1 MSHKQSEELKQKIQS
16 EKQRMEREQEIRV
29 PYHKPKQ
36 HTLKEFMARRT
47 LKKPQIDKSDGQKPM
62 SSILQLKLVGQNIE
76 SFAQKMKER
85 EEEAIEFFK
94 SESESDDEE
103 LELTEDKENISA
115 NQDVSM
121 TEALVKKEEQQD
133 EIMREE
139 LKANPVELGIVNEES
154 SVVEPQPSPLDEENQ
169 IALDV
174 PDASKAIELEQ
185 PEELVNAEAPTEKVP
200 EDSNLN
206 QLREKYNN
214 MNTDDVMPKLSFPT
228 LKTLEEMGS
237 NNFVIDLES
246 GAIEPRKLSGA
257 EKLFQRYLK
266 TVQKPKHKDSVCMNI
281 ISIENGKLEN
291 QKIEVK
297 LDKEVELDHNRP
309 GLSREKLRESIR
321 QKIDEQRI
329 VKIKEK
335 IVKQEPGELEPE
347 DKDDCANAEKESLLS
362 DDEEC
367 SEDEDVEE
375 DDIEDEEEAD
385 NERPRKS
392 KPKCSF
398 ADDEVESF

>member
-103 LELTEDKENISA
+103 LELTEEKENISA
-115 NQDVSM
+115 NQDLGM
-121 TEALVKKEEQQD
+121 TEALMKKEEKQD
-133 EIMREE
+133 ELMPEE
-139 LKANPVELGIVNEES
+139 LKVNPVELEIVNEES
-154 SVVEPQPSPLDEENQ
+154 SVVEPELSPLDEENR
-169 IALDV
+169 IAFDV
-174 PDASKAIELEQ
+174 PDTSNAIELEP
-185 PEELVNAEAPTEKVP
+185 PEELVNAEVPTEKVP

-214 MNTDDVMPKLSFPT
+214 MNTDDDVKPKLSFPT

-297 LDKEVELDHNRP
+297 LEKEVELDHNRP
-309 GLSREKLRESIR
+309 GLSREKLRDSIR
-321 QKIDEQRI
+321 QKIYEQRI

-335 IVKQEPGELEPE
+335 IVKQEPSELEPE
-347 DKDDCANAEKESLLS
+347 DKDDCSNAEKESLLS
-362 DDEEC
+362 DEEG
-367 SEDEDVEE
+367 SEDEEVEE
-375 DDIEDEEEAD
+375 DDIEDEEEED
-385 NERPRKS
+385 NETPRKS
-392 KPKCSF
+392 KPKCTF
-398 ADDEVESF
+398 VDDEVESF